1 VFGREPNA
9 LELDRL
15 QRSAAFAT
23 CNAKSHDG
31 ETVEERLERWNTQLR
46 AEVRGDLVQARRN
59 AWELAGHHGNSRGAI
74 NREQY
79 RVLRG
84 RADGGLEVAPITR
97 TPPVQQRRVVSGP
110 ASRSRY
116 PLTTWRNMSPS
127 ATPRPCTPPIGR
139 ERVIPP
145 PSEPP

>member
-74 NREQY
+74 NREQ
-79 RVLRG
+79 LRPRLLRPRLAG
-84 RADGGLEVAPITR
+84 RRWADRRCGPSRRSTR
-97 TPPVQQRRVVSGP
+97 RARHRWFATCRPHGRLRRSC
-110 ASRSRY
+110 A
-116 PLTTWRNMSPS
+116 
-127 ATPRPCTPPIGR
+127 A
-139 ERVIPP
+139 
-145 PSEPP
+145 